1 MMPCRFLTCTLSPRT
16 QFDIGKAVGEM
27 GKVGNKAMEA
37 LGMSN
42 PADTGLSDEETKA
55 MEDRLKTGQMS
66 FDDFLM
72 QVKVMQKGASVQA
85 MLGKMGGGQI
95 SKEQLDEGQKKM
107 QRYGTSR
114 LCCSMHSRGAPL
126 ISTRRPEART

>member
-1 MMPCRFLTCTLSPRT
+1 
-16 QFDIGKAVGEM
+16 
-27 GKVGNKAMEA
+27 
-37 LGMSN
+37 
-42 PADTGLSDEETKA
+42 

-66 FDDFLM
+66 FGGFLM

-95 SKEQLDEGQKKM
+95 GRSSSMRAKKM

-114 LCCSMHSRGAPL
+114 LCCSMHSMCPNLLRKPK
-126 ISTRRPEART
+126 PFMMPC